1 MRKWSS
7 NTRKVRTD
15 RGPSQSVMQKVIRVA
30 PAARMPMGTNNRR
43 RPKPRALMAMSSL
56 SADMRP
62 RAISTPTRTPIGKVK
77 LRIPGS
83 VQRNRMPSVDQDDEW
98 RTTKSIRRTNCG
110 TKKTNEKIPS
120 PNNAW
125 EKTWR
130 QMYRSMR
137 RIKSSGHSSTPA
149 NREREPAGE

>member
-1 MRKWSS
+1 
-7 NTRKVRTD
+7 
-15 RGPSQSVMQKVIRVA
+15 
-30 PAARMPMGTNNRR
+30 
-43 RPKPRALMAMSSL
+43 
-56 SADMRP
+56 
-62 RAISTPTRTPIGKVK
+62 VK

-83 VQRNRMPSVDQDDEW
+83 VHRNRMPSVDQVDEW

-110 TKKTNEKIPS
+110 TKKTNEKIPN

-137 RIKSSGHSSTPA
+137 RIESSGHSSTPA
-149 NREREPAGE
+149 NREREPAGR